1 MNRNRIFTLI
11 LGCVA
16 AALVA
21 TGCGGDDKAADK
33 SPADA
38 VTASLQK
45 TSEVKSGSA
54 DIEGSISTGS
64 LPGSIAVTGK
74 AVFDT
79 EATGGAAMDVDLSV
93 SVAGTEQKFGFVAV
107 DGKNYL
113 TVGDKALEQKGA
125 NSQQLEPG
133 QISSFISG
141 ISKYVTNAKNTGE
154 ADGLTTYTATV
165 DVKKMI
171 TDNANDKEQT
181 DLSKLSI
188 PGVGSGQE
196 LQKAVSTADITVGVN
211 SDGYAQELRIDM
223 PLTISGNSGGIRVN
237 ITLSDI
243 DQPVTV
249 EAPTNVVDSAS
260 ALGGLG
266 SLLSGAN

>member
-1 MNRNRIFTLI
+1 MNQNRIFTLI

-21 TGCGGDDKAADK
+21 TGCGGDKAAEQ

-38 VTASLQK
+38 VTAALKK

-54 DIEGSISTGS
+54 DIEGSVSTGS
-64 LPGSIAVTGK
+64 LPGSISVTGE

-79 EATGGAAMDVDLSV
+79 EAAGGAAMDIDLSI
-93 SVAGTEQKFGFVAV
+93 SIAGAEQKFGFVAV
-107 DGKNYL
+107 DGKNYV
-113 TVGDKALEQKGA
+113 TVDDKALEQKGA

-133 QISSFISG
+133 QISSFIAG
-141 ISKYVTNAKNTGE
+141 LSKYVSNAKSTGE
-154 ADGLTTYTATV
+154 ADGLSTYTATV

-171 TDNANDKEQT
+171 ADNGNDKEQT

-188 PGVGSGQE
+188 PGVGSGAE
-196 LQKAVSTADITVGVN
+196 LQNAVSTADITVGVN

-223 PLTISGNSGGIRVN
+223 PLQISGNSGGIRVN
-237 ITLSDI
+237 INLSDI

-249 EAPTNVVDSAS
+249 EKPENVVDSAS
-260 ALGGLG
+260 DLGGLG
-266 SLLSGAN
+266 AMLSGGN